1 MEILS
6 IQEFSFRYPETK
18 QNALTNIDF
27 QIQKGEFV
35 VICGPSGSGKSTL
48 LKNIKSEIAPHG
60 QYSGNIFYKNKELT
74 SYSAAVKAQDFGFI
88 FQNPEHQLVMERVED
103 ELIFGLENLGYS
115 TFEIRQKI
123 AETVHFFGLHHLI
136 DKQTEELSGGEKQ
149 LVSLAS
155 VLAMGPEI
163 LLLDEPTSQLDPIS
177 AKRLLTI
184 LEEINKEFGTTILI
198 VEQNLDGLFELADKV
213 LYLDCGELKYFG
225 KPEESLGY
233 FKTTVESKQLLPR
246 TVQFFLNHKQKI
258 ASKEIPFSVKDTKR
272 WVSKHEITET
282 ALSNSKETSGQKVL
296 ELKEVDFQYHV
307 TSPLVLNNLSFSVY
321 QQEIH
326 AILGAN
332 GSGKTTLLKIMTQLF
347 KHQHGKIYYHGKEY
361 KKVSLKDVG
370 YLPQN
375 PSSFFMYETLIEEY
389 QAIAKIYKIKDAD
402 TKIQTLLNRFDLS
415 DYQKSH
421 PFDLSGGQLQ
431 KAALIGSLLVQPKIL
446 LVDEP
451 TKGLDPHAKKE
462 LGRFFEEITAS
473 GTTIIMVTHDVEFAA
488 EFANRCSLLF
498 RGQMITTEETAQ
510 FFSKNTYYTTI
521 MHRITREYAKQ
532 PLLTLEEVD
541 QAWHLEIQDT

>member
-18 QNALTNIDF
+18 QKALTNIDF

-35 VICGPSGSGKSTL
+35 VICGQSGSGKSTL
-48 LKNIKSEIAPHG
+48 LKNIKNEIAPHG
-60 QYSGNIFYKNKELT
+60 QQSGTILYKNKELT

-88 FQNPEHQLVMERVED
+88 FQNPEHQLVMDRVED

-136 DKQTEELSGGEKQ
+136 DKRIEELSGGEKQ
-149 LVSLAS
+149 LVSLAT

-213 LYLDCGELKYFG
+213 LYLAGGELKFFG
-225 KPEESLGY
+225 EPEASLDHFESSVAGR
-233 FKTTVESKQLLPR
+233 QLLPK
-246 TVQFFLNHKQKI
+246 TVQFFLNHKQKT
-258 ASKEIPFSVKDTKR
+258 ASKEIPFSVKDAKR
-272 WVSKHEITET
+272 WVSKHEVTET
-282 ALSNSKETSGQKVL
+282 TLSNSKKTSGQKVL
-296 ELKEVDFQYHV
+296 ELKEVDFQYHL
-307 TSPLVLNNLSFSVY
+307 TSPLVLNNLSFSAY

-326 AILGAN
+326 AVLGAN
-332 GSGKTTLLKIMTQLF
+332 GSGKTTLLKIITQLF
-347 KHQHGKIYYHGKEY
+347 KHQHGKIYYHGKRA
-361 KKVSLKDVG
+361 KKINLKNIG

-375 PSSFFMYETLIEEY
+375 PSAFFMYETLIEEY
-389 QAIAKIYKIKDAD
+389 QAIAKLYKIKDAD
-402 TKIQTLLNRFDLS
+402 KKIQTLLKRFALS
-415 DYQKSH
+415 EYQHSH

-462 LGRFFEEITAS
+462 LGCFFEEITAT

-498 RGQMITTEETAQ
+498 RGQMVTTEETAQ
-510 FFSKNTYYTTI
+510 FFSKNTYYTTV
-521 MHRITREYAKQ
+521 MHRVTREYANQ

-541 QAWHLEIQDT
+541 QAWRLEI